1 MRRLLHMLLVVC
13 VLWCGAH
20 LAEPVQAHDEG
31 AHHALEVG
39 PGHAD
44 SEPAGTH
51 EGGAAHAVQH
61 HCPVAP
67 DHEPAAQPC
76 ARDTGD
82 AGHFAAPAAPLAS
95 LTRAPP
101 LEPPAA

>member
-1 MRRLLHMLLVVC
+1 MLRLFRLMLIVS
-13 VLWCGAH
+13 VLMCGAH
-20 LAEPVQAHDEG
+20 VAEPVQAHDEST
-31 AHHALEVG
+31 HHALEAG

-44 SEPAGTH
+44 AEPDGAH

-67 DHEPAAQPC
+67 DLASAGGAGESEPGESA
-76 ARDTGD
+76 
-82 AGHFAAPAAPLAS
+82 HFAAPAAALVS

-101 LEPPAA
+101 IEPPAA

>member
-20 LAEPVQAHDEG
+20 VAEPVQAHDEA
-31 AHHALEVG
+31 AHHALEAG
-39 PGHAD
+39 PAHDDGEA
-44 SEPAGTH
+44 PGTH

-67 DHEPAAQPC
+67 DQAPGAAVC
-76 ARDTGD
+76 AVDSGG
-82 AGHFAAPAAPLAS
+82 ALHFAAPVAALAS
-95 LTRAPP
+95 LSRAPP
-101 LEPPAA
+101 VEPPAA

>member
-20 LAEPVQAHDEG
+20 IAEPVQAHDEA
-31 AHHALEVG
+31 AHHALEAG

-44 SEPAGTH
+44 REPAGTH
-51 EGGAAHAVQH
+51 EGGAAHAIQH

-67 DHEPAAQPC
+67 DQ
-76 ARDTGD
+76 
-82 AGHFAAPAAPLAS
+82 APAATACAIENGQPAHFVAPAVPLAS
-95 LTRAPP
+95 LTQAPP

>member
-13 VLWCGAH
+13 VLLCGVH
-20 LAEPVQAHDEG
+20 VAEPVQAHDEA
-31 AHHALEVG
+31 AHHALEAG

-44 SEPAGTH
+44 GEPAGTH

-67 DHEPAAQPC
+67 EHVPTAMAC
-76 ARDTGD
+76 AVKVDG
-82 AGHFAAPAAPLAS
+82 AGHFPVPVAALAS
-95 LTRAPP
+95 LSQAPP

>member
-20 LAEPVQAHDEG
+20 IAEPVQAHDEA
-31 AHHALEVG
+31 AHHALEAG

-44 SEPAGTH
+44 EEAPGEH

-67 DHEPAAQPC
+67 DQAAAPPAC
-76 ARDTGD
+76 AVDGAR
-82 AGHFAAPAAPLAS
+82 AAHFAAPVAALAS

>member
-20 LAEPVQAHDEG
+20 VAEPVQAHDE
-31 AHHALEVG
+31 ATHHALEAG
-39 PGHAD
+39 PAHAD
-44 SEPAGTH
+44 GEPDGLH

-67 DHEPAAQPC
+67 DQTPATGTC
-76 ARDTGD
+76 AIESNG
-82 AGHFAAPAAPLAS
+82 AGHFSAPVAVLVS

-101 LEPPAA
+101 VEPPAA

>member
-13 VLWCGAH
+13 VLICGAH
-20 LAEPVQAHDEG
+20 VAEPVQAHDE
-31 AHHALEVG
+31 AVHHARVAG
-39 PGHAD
+39 PGHAEG
-44 SEPAGTH
+44 EPAGTH

-67 DHEPAAQPC
+67 DQGAAAVACVVEPGKAM
-76 ARDTGD
+76 
-82 AGHFAAPAAPLAS
+82 HFAAPAAPLAS

-101 LEPPAA
+101 VEPPSA

>member
-20 LAEPVQAHDEG
+20 IAEPVQAHDE
-31 AHHALEVG
+31 ATHHALEAG

-44 SEPAGTH
+44 GEPAGKH
-51 EGGAAHAVQH
+51 EGGTAHAVQH
-61 HCPVAP
+61 HCPIAP
-67 DHEPAAQPC
+67 DH
-76 ARDTGD
+76 
-82 AGHFAAPAAPLAS
+82 AAPAAPCVVDDAGTVHFAS
-95 LTRAPP
+95 PVTALTSLKRAPP